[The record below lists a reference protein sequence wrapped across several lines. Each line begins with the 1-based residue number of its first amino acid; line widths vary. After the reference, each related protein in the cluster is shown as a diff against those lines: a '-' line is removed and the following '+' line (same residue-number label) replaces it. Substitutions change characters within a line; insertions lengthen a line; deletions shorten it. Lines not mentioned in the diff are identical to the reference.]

1 MKSPLGIRASRY
13 FSKPSQYPQYL
24 TVSFRHILVELTVS
38 EETIRL
44 LHCINN
50 YNHKRSCSIGPY
62 ERFVEK
68 YSLFCKLECF
78 IFVKILFHCP
88 KMAYFSRPI
97 PRFLLYDRLMVTFK
111 SADTFLWVF
120 VILSIFLLLCK
131 QFFPGPVL

>member
-1 MKSPLGIRASRY
+1 MYCEIAIRNQSIKIFFQA
-13 FSKPSQYPQYL
+13 FTITGDTLQYPQYL
-24 TVSFRHILVELTVS
+24 TASFRHTLVELTVR
-38 EETIRL
+38 EETRL

-88 KMAYFSRPI
+88 KMVYFGRPI
-97 PRFLLYDRLMVTFK
+97 PRFLCRIG
-111 SADTFLWVF
+111 SWS
-120 VILSIFLLLCK
+120 LSK
-131 QFFPGPVL
+131 VLTHFYESLSY